1 MQSAADTITTTTT
14 AGEELGTK
22 APPEFLRDTLSF
34 RYEECK
40 SCRNRTELTCVKCG
54 FCYSCHWKEEE
65 VEKKQLRN
73 KLNNFSSSLSSSP
86 KARDKSTTA
95 EDDNEVHQQKEE
107 EETEQTQGVIV
118 DVFGHKFEP
127 ICTYYRCHHKLSLH
141 GISSSHG
148 CRCKHPMNKALGVFL
163 RYS

>member
-1 MQSAADTITTTTT
+1 MW
-14 AGEELGTK
+14 
-22 APPEFLRDTLSF
+22 F
-34 RYEECK
+34 
-40 SCRNRTELTCVKCG
+40 
-54 FCYSCHWKEEE
+54 FCYSWHWKEEE

-95 EDDNEVHQQKEE
+95 EEDNEVHQQKEE